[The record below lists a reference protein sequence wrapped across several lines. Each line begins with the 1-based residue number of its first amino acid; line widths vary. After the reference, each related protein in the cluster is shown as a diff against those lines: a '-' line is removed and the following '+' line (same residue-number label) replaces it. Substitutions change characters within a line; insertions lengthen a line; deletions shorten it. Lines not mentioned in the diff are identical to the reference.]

1 VVRAA
6 VIVCVLALSAPAR
19 AESTK
24 PALPT
29 DATLSELIRESLSA
43 RPELAQAKAV
53 ARANE
58 ERVSQ
63 AGALPDPMLQIGIQ
77 NDGFRSIEIG
87 KMETSFVSLMAAQTF
102 PWPGKLRL
110 REQAAKLG
118 ARQTQTA
125 ILRVLLSTEA
135 DVRRAYL
142 DLVLARDRLTLQ
154 GELEHIWQRALGVAQ
169 VRYASGSG
177 SQTDVLRAQ
186 LELTRAQQRKLALE
200 AREQAQIRALNRLRA
215 HRLDQAIDT
224 SQTHVRDLAV
234 LEPFAAVFSSEQAL
248 AHSPEL
254 AAAKLAENRAQSN
267 LSLAEHGYY
276 PDLTLSAGFMYRGQ
290 LPPMWLATIA
300 GPLPIFAGSKQNRAV
315 AENGAWLRAAKSEEN
330 ALQQL
335 LRLRS
340 EERRLAFQSLRQT
353 IELYQR
359 ALLVE
364 SAATSESA
372 LTQYAVGKLAF
383 ASVLEANAGYIAD
396 QESFLDTVVA
406 AQRLL
411 IAEAELNLAA
421 SPMPVE
427 SASSSSMTTGGN
439 QDDAASPSM

>member
-1 VVRAA
+1 VLRAA
-6 VIVCVLALSAPAR
+6 VVVCLLALSAPAR

-24 PALPT
+24 PTLPT
-29 DATLSELIRESLSA
+29 DATLNALIEESLSV

-77 NDGFRSIEIG
+77 NDGFRGIEIG

-110 REQAAKLG
+110 REQGAKIG
-118 ARQTQTA
+118 ARQTQKA

-142 DLVLARDRLTLQ
+142 DLVLTRDRLVLQ
-154 GELEHIWQRALGVAQ
+154 SELERIWQRALGVAS

-186 LELTRAQQRKLALE
+186 LESTRSQQRRLALE

-224 SQTHVRDLAV
+224 SQTHARDLAA
-234 LEPFAAVFSSEQAL
+234 LEPFAGLFSGERAVAQ
-248 AHSPEL
+248 SPEL
-254 AAAKLAENRAQSN
+254 AAAKLAESRAQSN
-267 LSLAEHGYY
+267 LSLAEQGYY
-276 PDLTLSAGFMYRGQ
+276 PDLTLSAGIMYRGQ

-300 GPLPIFAGSKQNRAV
+300 GPLPIFAGSKQNRAL
-315 AENGAWLRAAKSEEN
+315 AENAAWLRAAKSEET
-330 ALQQL
+330 AIQQL

-359 ALLVE
+359 TLLVE

-396 QESFLDTVVA
+396 QEGFLESVAA

-411 IAEAELNLAA
+411 IAEAELNLSE
-421 SPMPVE
+421 SPMPVAG
-427 SASSSSMTTGGN
+427 ASSSSMTPSGE
-439 QDDAASPSM
+439 DDTASPSM